1 MADIKLNATLR
12 EEKGKNRVDKLRADK
27 QIPAVIYGKGQENVM
42 ITLNAKELEKVY
54 GEAGGTT
61 IVDIVM
67 DGKNIPVL
75 FKEVQKHPFK
85 NQFLHIDLYAI
96 NMNEVL
102 RLMVPV
108 TLTGRDDIRAD
119 QPFVLIQGINEIEIE
134 CLPADIPETVEYD
147 VSGINFETPVF
158 VKDLAVFNDEK
169 ITVHTD
175 GEEMI
180 ASLSIPQEES
190 EAETEETISA
200 ADVPVIGEN
209 ETEE

>member
-27 QIPAVIYGKGQENVM
+27 QIPAVIYGKGKENVM

-102 RLMVPV
+102 
-108 TLTGRDDIRAD
+108 
-119 QPFVLIQGINEIEIE
+119 
-134 CLPADIPETVEYD
+134 
-147 VSGINFETPVF
+147 
-158 VKDLAVFNDEK
+158 
-169 ITVHTD
+169 
-175 GEEMI
+175 
-180 ASLSIPQEES
+180 
-190 EAETEETISA
+190 
-200 ADVPVIGEN
+200 
-209 ETEE
+209 